1 MFKNDE
7 IETKNVCND
16 DLVKELNLRM
26 TKKGYSSVLTVLAE
40 KTDDLAS
47 IGVKKHC
54 KLSENISEKESGG
67 IPLVNT
73 EKKGLRLGL
82 KSAKTAPKLAV
93 NICESSVVCLP
104 DLEIE
109 KFSQGPMA
117 RGKSRKSVKEL
128 KKEIEMK
135 SMRPLTSYF
144 ERKSQILEKN
154 HTGMSNENNEKKSFK
169 QQII

>member
-1 MFKNDE
+1 MKP
-7 IETKNVCND
+7 K
-16 DLVKELNLRM
+16 LRLNSDSLKH
-26 TKKGYSSVLTVLAE
+26 TIKPGSTSKLQGGILAE

-54 KLSENISEKESGG
+54 KLSENISEKEPGD
-67 IPLVNT
+67 IPLINT
-73 EKKGLRLGL
+73 EKKGLRLDL
-82 KSAKTAPKLAV
+82 KSVKTAPKLSA

-104 DLEIE
+104 DLEIG
-109 KFSQGPMA
+109 KFSQGPMV

-154 HTGMSNENNEKKSFK
+154 HTGMSNENNEKNLLNNK
-169 QQII
+169 